1 MLPSEVLERLTEIVA
16 EHPEGITSAEVT
28 TLLLGELPPYEFSI
42 RRTFVC
48 SKLRKLEKWG

>member
-1 MLPSEVLERLTEIVA
+1 MLPSEVLARLTEIVA

>member
-1 MLPSEVLERLTEIVA
+1 MLPSEVVAKINDIVS
-16 EHPEGITSAEVT
+16 EHPDGITSSEVT

-42 RRTFVC
+42 RRSFVC